1 MHIIDSYTHQLF
13 QVKYD
18 YVFKT
23 KRVTFCRSWLLF
35 FISPRCQGGSSKCV
49 GIVVLLT
56 RCSGNFSVNMHHPAS
71 LVRRWRSVGSEVD
84 SVLTVNIVVTTGV
97 SVADDPALVAA
108 VVTVGST
115 VVDTVLGVYI
125 VVVDIGRPV
134 VEVSVDDGGGLDTVV
149 FSDETVVG
157 VGGWMHGVQQYTW
170 IS

>member
-1 MHIIDSYTHQLF
+1 M
-13 QVKYD
+13 
-18 YVFKT
+18 
-23 KRVTFCRSWLLF
+23 
-35 FISPRCQGGSSKCV
+35 
-49 GIVVLLT
+49 
-56 RCSGNFSVNMHHPAS
+56 
-71 LVRRWRSVGSEVD
+71 D

-157 VGGWMHGVQQYTW
+157 DGVFKHAGKLRDYDITKREW
-170 IS
+170 VLDSDTVNYLNWEDLRRAIDYDISHEKEFSYKGISPDAMVEHITQFVSGLWQIHALDRKSVV

>member
-1 MHIIDSYTHQLF
+1 M
-13 QVKYD
+13 
-18 YVFKT
+18 
-23 KRVTFCRSWLLF
+23 
-35 FISPRCQGGSSKCV
+35 
-49 GIVVLLT
+49 
-56 RCSGNFSVNMHHPAS
+56 
-71 LVRRWRSVGSEVD
+71 D